1 MNKNLGTM
9 SVLIIFRKH
18 LRPNRFNELLI
29 NSIDTGEGDNAIICS
44 GFFQENVF
52 SASFSTG
59 LCCVLKRN
67 KINLTTIGVYNNIW
81 IPQYKLFRNNIAS
94 CGNIISA
101 KQSRNNKWHAKIFIL
116 KRGND
121 PIFGII
127 GSSNMT
133 SRAFGIWRDFNFE
146 ADVVLWDNNLAR
158 INSLMQ
164 QQADSNNEN
173 LDDIIYADYNL
184 ERNGNKTAMD
194 RLRDLEKELDIENLK
209 DLPD

>member
-1 MNKNLGTM
+1 M
-9 SVLIIFRKH
+9 SVLIILRKQ

-29 NSIDTGEGDNAIICS
+29 NSIDSGEGDNAIICS

-59 LCCVLKRN
+59 LCCTLKRN
-67 KINLTTIGVYNNIW
+67 KVNLTTIGVYNNIW
-81 IPQYKLFRNNIAS
+81 VPQYKLFRNNIAS
-94 CGNIISA
+94 CGNTISA

-116 KRGND
+116 KKGND

-146 ADVVLWDNNLAR
+146 ADVVLWDTTSNK
-158 INSLMQ
+158 INSLCQ
-164 QQADSNNEN
+164 QQTDTNNDN
-173 LDDIIYADYNL
+173 IDDVIYADYNI
-184 ERNGNKTAMD
+184 ERNRNKTAMD
-194 RLRDLEKELDIENLK
+194 RLRDLEKELDIENLN
-209 DLPD
+209 DLAE